1 VTVTHVLGIFAL
13 AAGGSLLLSEP
24 VLGPDLLTEVTGID
38 VTSLYPL
45 CAMNI
50 LAGAVAMKV
59 GLQEE
64 HEFDRQYGGSH
75 EE

>member
-1 VTVTHVLGIFAL
+1 MTVTSILGIFAF

-24 VLGPDLLTEVTGID
+24 VLGPDLFTEVTGIH

-45 CAMNI
+45 CAVNI

-64 HEFDRQYGGSH
+64 REFDHSQEGNH

>member
-1 VTVTHVLGIFAL
+1 MTITHALGIFAL

-24 VLGPDLLTEVTGID
+24 VLGPDLFAEVTGIH

-45 CAMNI
+45 CAVNI

-64 HEFDRQYGGSH
+64 HEFQHHRRRES
-75 EE
+75 